1 MRGSKTH
8 FDLPLARKMNHP
20 PRKMLL
26 RGRITLAVFAV
37 VCLVG
42 SFIGLSMKRSA
53 PTEDL
58 PPVSA
63 NFEQASQLPVLAY
76 APPTL
81 LGHLPNVK
89 TILSRTNS
97 QGRLFEALRLPA
109 ASTHSAQSEVRL
121 EYTFDPALSQAVE
134 TILEQAQAQY
144 AHVLVSDV
152 KTGRLLAYASTDP
165 TNFPPTKTYPAAS
178 LVKVVTTAAAMRHAP
193 DALQR
198 ECRYQGSPYRLTPKN
213 VDPPAQG
220 TEISFQRA
228 LGMSNNHC
236 FAQLAVHSIG
246 AEALIGT
253 IREFGLLAV
262 PALGHAAGQISLL
275 EFDAKG
281 KDTELRYQLAELGSG
296 LSGLRITPLHALQL
310 AMTLSDGMR
319 REPYWLARVTD
330 ATGQEM
336 SLPALPAPVR
346 VLSEGEAARLRA
358 MMVETTQAGTAR
370 RAFRGHAGHT
380 LLDPVQ
386 VAGKTGSL
394 SGVNPAG
401 RYEWFI
407 GIAPAESPTVA
418 VAIVVVQGEV
428 WLRSASQIAAEVMR
442 TLFCPR
448 GVCEEVAAE
457 RFLSP
462 YTETRIAQA
471 TKKIVAQ
478 PAPKRGDGKR
488 ILPSDT
494 NDANSLRR
502 TKKSLSTQDIRSNTK

>member
-1 MRGSKTH
+1 
-8 FDLPLARKMNHP
+8 
-20 PRKMLL
+20 MLL
-26 RGRITLAVFAV
+26 RGWLTLAVVAAAL
-37 VCLVG
+37 LVG
-42 SFIGLSMKRSA
+42 GFIGFGATHSA
-53 PTEDL
+53 PTEEL

-63 NFEQASQLPVLAY
+63 NFEKASQLPVLAY
-76 APPTL
+76 APPKL
-81 LGHLPNVK
+81 LGHLPLVK
-89 TILSRTNS
+89 KILSSTNA
-97 QGRLFEALRLPA
+97 QGRLFEMLRLPI
-109 ASTHSAQSEVRL
+109 ASPNSSQSEVQV
-121 EYTFDPALSQAVE
+121 EYTFDPELAREVE
-134 TILEQAQAQY
+134 AILEQAQAQY
-144 AHVLVSDV
+144 AHILVSDV

-165 TNFPPTKTYPAAS
+165 ANFPPTKTYPAAS

-198 ECRYQGSPYRLTPKN
+198 ECRYQGSPYRLTPSS

-220 TEISFQRA
+220 VEISFQKA

-253 IREFGLLAV
+253 IREFGLLAT
-262 PALGHAAGQISLL
+262 PAAGHAAGQISLV
-275 EFDAKG
+275 ESNVNAE
-281 KDTELRYQLAELGSG
+281 DTELSYELAELGSG

-310 AMTLSDGMR
+310 AMTLFDGMR

-330 ATGQEM
+330 AASGQEM
-336 SLPALPAPVR
+336 SLPALQVPVR
-346 VLSEGEAARLRA
+346 VLSEDEAARLRA

-370 RAFRGHAGHT
+370 RAFRAHSGHT
-380 LLDPVQ
+380 FLDPVH

-394 SGVNPAG
+394 SGTNPTG

-407 GIAPAESPTVA
+407 GVAPAESPTVA

-442 TLFCPR
+442 KLFCPR
-448 GVCEEVAAE
+448 GVCAATAAE
-457 RFLSP
+457 RFLSS
-462 YTETRIAQA
+462 YAETRMAQA
-471 TKKIVAQ
+471 TKKITAQ

-494 NDANSLRR
+494 NDANSPRR
-502 TKKSLSTQDIRSNTK
+502 LKKKAPTY